1 MNENTPVFDWEDAVN
16 FITDRCEVD
25 KNIVEKVLE
34 LEEEYM
40 RNIGIIAE
48 SWYRITYESIKK
60 DRGYMSV
67 TENRIVE
74 KEKSFMRTI
83 SITEALNELKLYD
96 ARIRKATSNIKLV
109 GAAKKSSD
117 KVGVVSKD
125 TFNERAKADYQSVT
139 DLIANRNALK
149 SAIVRANAV
158 TDVTVAGKTM
168 TRAEAIERKNSI
180 EYEELLLLEMK
191 RQYATTMDS
200 VNKENK
206 KVDSKVDELIT
217 TLVGRDS
224 DKKLSKE
231 DQEAVEKPY
240 REKNEFEFIDPI
252 GIYDEMLALES
263 DIDGFKSEVDTVLV
277 LSNATSFIEV
287 DF

>member
-1 MNENTPVFDWEDAVN
+1 
-16 FITDRCEVD
+16 
-25 KNIVEKVLE
+25 
-34 LEEEYM
+34 
-40 RNIGIIAE
+40 
-48 SWYRITYESIKK
+48 
-60 DRGYMSV
+60 
-67 TENRIVE
+67 
-74 KEKSFMRTI
+74 MRTI

-96 ARIRKATSNIKLV
+96 ARIRKAISNIKLV

-139 DLIANRNALK
+139 DLMANRNALK
-149 SAIVRANAV
+149 SAIVKANAV
-158 TDVTVAGKTM
+158 TDVTISGKTM

-180 EYEELLLLEMK
+180 EYEESLLLEMK
-191 RQYATTMDS
+191 RQYATIMDS

-252 GIYDEMLALES
+252 GIYDEMLSLES

-277 LSNATSFIEV
+277 LSNATNFIEV